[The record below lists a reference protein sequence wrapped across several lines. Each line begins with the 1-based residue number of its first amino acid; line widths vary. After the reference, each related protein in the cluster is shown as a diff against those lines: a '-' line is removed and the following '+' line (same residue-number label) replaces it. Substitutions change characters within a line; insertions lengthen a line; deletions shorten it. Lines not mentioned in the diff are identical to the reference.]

1 MNYNQTLWKEV
12 DNLINPK
19 ILSKNNRYKKWK
31 YGYNAEYDFVNIS
44 KNGTIGQI
52 IEIQNLRIALPTINE
67 PHKRS
72 NSKEKQY
79 WERFEYP
86 KELQRITTRFDWEE
100 HPLDFKEKWYE
111 YIDEEFKRREEG
123 FSFYNCGSPVYITG
137 THYMYLQWS
146 KIDVGAPE
154 FREANRL
161 FFIFWEA
168 CKADTRCY
176 GMCYLKNRRSG
187 FSFMASAEMV
197 NQATI
202 SSDSRFGILS
212 KSGADAKKMFT
223 DKVVPI
229 SVNYPFF
236 FKPIQDGMDRPKTEL
251 AYRVPAAKLTRRKL
265 QENIKELEIEGLDTT
280 IDWKNTG
287 DNSYDGEKLKLLA
300 HDESGKWERPDNI
313 LNNWRVTKTTL
324 RLGSR
329 VVGKCMMGSTSN
341 SLDKGG
347 ENFKKLYYNSDV
359 TKRNRNGQTSSGLYS
374 LFIPMEWNYEGFMDT
389 FGSPVF
395 VRGKDPIK
403 GIDGY
408 EITTGVI
415 EHWENEVEGLKTDT
429 DSLNEYYRQ
438 FPRTEQHAFRDE
450 AKNSLFNLTKIY
462 QQIDYNEELANSFN
476 VTRGG
481 FMWQHGVKD
490 TQVVFVPNKDGRFLI
505 SWVPSKNLQNRV
517 IIKNGVKYPGN
528 EHVGAFGCDSYDI
541 SGTVDG
547 KGSNGALH
555 GLTKFSMEDAP
566 ANHFFLEYVARPQ
579 TAEIFFEDVLMA
591 CIFYGMPI
599 LAENNKPR
607 LLYYFK
613 RRGYRAFSINRP
625 DKVWNKLS
633 TTEKEIGGIPNTSE
647 DIKQAHAAA
656 VESYI
661 EEHVGKL
668 EDSFGNMYF
677 QKTLED
683 WAKFNINNRTKYDA
697 TISSGLAIMACNKN
711 RYRPVAVRSVK
722 NINLGIKRYNNNG
735 STSKLIK

>member
-1 MNYNQTLWKEV
+1 MSYEQTLWKEV
-12 DNLINPK
+12 KDLINPK
-19 ILSKNNRYKKWK
+19 ILNKQNRFKKWE
-31 YGYNAEYDFVNIS
+31 YGYNSDYDFIVIS
-44 KNGTIGQI
+44 KTGQIGQV
-52 IEIQNLRIALPTINE
+52 IEIQNLRIALPATNE
-67 PHKRS
+67 PFKRS
-72 NSKEKQY
+72 EKKEDQY
-79 WERFEYP
+79 WQKAEYP
-86 KELQRITTRFDWEE
+86 KELSRIKSRFDWEDYDTE
-100 HPLDFKEKWYE
+100 FKEKWYD
-111 YIDEEFKRREEG
+111 YIDKEFTRREEG
-123 FSFYNCGSPVYITG
+123 FWFYNNGTPTYITG

-146 KIDVGAPE
+146 KIDVGAADY
-154 FREANRL
+154 REANRL

-187 FSFMASAEMV
+187 FSFMSSAELV

-202 SSDSRFGILS
+202 SSDARFGILS

-229 SVNYPFF
+229 SINYPFF

-251 AYRVPAAKLTRRKL
+251 AYRIPASKLTRRKL
-265 QENIKELEIEGLDTT
+265 DDNVKLKELQGLDTT

-329 VVGKCMMGSTSN
+329 IVGKCMMGSTSN
-341 SLDKGG
+341 ALDKGG
-347 ENFKKLYYNSDV
+347 NNFKKLYYSSDV

-374 LFIPMEWNYEGFMDT
+374 MFIPMEWNYEGFMDT
-389 FGSPVF
+389 YGSPVF
-395 VRGKDPIK
+395 IREKNIVK
-403 GIDGY
+403 GIDGI
-408 EITTGVI
+408 EIETGVI
-415 EHWENEVEGLKTDT
+415 EHWENEVDGLKDDQ

-438 FPRTEQHAFRDE
+438 FPRTEMHAFRDE
-450 AKNSLFNLTKIY
+450 TKESLFNLTKIY
-462 QQIDYNEELANSFN
+462 QQIDYNLESNNIAAVTTGSFQWEN
-476 VTRGG
+476 GI
-481 FMWQHGVKD
+481 KD
-490 TQVVFVPNKDGRFLI
+490 SKVIFSPHRDGRFKI
-505 SWVPSKNLQNRV
+505 SWVPPVNLQNK
-517 IIKNGVKYPGN
+517 IINKNNGKYPGN
-528 EHVGAFGCDSYDI
+528 EHIGAFGCDSYDI

-566 ANHFFLEYVARPQ
+566 PNHFFLEYISRPQ

-591 CIFYGMPI
+591 CVFYGMPI

-613 RRGYRAFSINRP
+613 RRGYRGFSMNRP
-625 DKVWNKLS
+625 DKTWNKLS
-633 TTEKEIGGIPNTSE
+633 TTEKEIGGIPNSSE

-656 VESYI
+656 IESYI
-661 EEHVGKL
+661 EEYVGMS
-668 EDSFGNMYF
+668 ENGHGDMYH

-683 WAKFNINNRTKYDA
+683 WAGFNINNRTKYDA
-697 TISSGLAIMACNKN
+697 SISSGLAIMACNKN
-711 RYRPVAVRSVK
+711 RYIPVAIRQKKS
-722 NINLGIKRYNNNG
+722 INLGIKRYDNTGYN
-735 STSKLIK
+735 SKIK